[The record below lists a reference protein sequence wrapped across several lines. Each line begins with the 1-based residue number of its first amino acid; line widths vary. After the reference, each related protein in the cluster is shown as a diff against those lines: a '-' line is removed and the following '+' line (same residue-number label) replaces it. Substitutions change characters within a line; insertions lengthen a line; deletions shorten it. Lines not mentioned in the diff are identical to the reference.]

1 VSVLITIAFRNI
13 IKNKRRSLLIGLA
26 IFISC
31 FILLLSNAVGNGTAE
46 AILSEYYYQ
55 QAGDVV
61 LLWENAVK
69 IENDSPSRIYLST
82 FEADKV
88 KQNKTALAR
97 LHEFLTQH
105 RGEIKDMYRVIRRPV
120 VMALPHDMINVN
132 VYGMEERE
140 WPFLQKKRLVNLE
153 QGEFNPENRY
163 TVLISRLIASSNGL
177 TVGDWITLNAT
188 SAYGAQ
194 NSLDFKIS
202 GIYKNGVPWDNDY
215 IYMWERDARVLY
227 DFDPEDFDSMR
238 IYLNNPGESK
248 EFADQLDNYL
258 TAGGSNVLRALPGST
273 ASVFFSQQAEFFKS
287 LYTFFVIFLLVIIAF
302 GIRATVRLNLFERMR
317 EFGTLRAIGYNRM
330 QNFFIIFCEIF
341 LLAFFS
347 LFSALVCTILLLAI
361 VGQNGIYIGSGA
373 ISYLF
378 GGDYLYPML
387 YVRDMLFALIVI
399 LILSLLAPFKPGLKL
414 CFQKITDTLRKYQE
428 RSPLTLLILKSM
440 LRSRRRPR
448 RAQAGNPT
456 LPGTGKR
463 KPGSDHRGPG
473 DPGTRGAGS

>member
-1 VSVLITIAFRNI
+1 MSVLITIAFRNI

-163 TVLISRLIASSNGL
+163 TVLISRLIAS
-177 TVGDWITLNAT
+177 
-188 SAYGAQ
+188 
-194 NSLDFKIS
+194 
-202 GIYKNGVPWDNDY
+202 
-215 IYMWERDARVLY
+215 
-227 DFDPEDFDSMR
+227 
-238 IYLNNPGESK
+238 
-248 EFADQLDNYL
+248 
-258 TAGGSNVLRALPGST
+258 
-273 ASVFFSQQAEFFKS
+273 
-287 LYTFFVIFLLVIIAF
+287 
-302 GIRATVRLNLFERMR
+302 
-317 EFGTLRAIGYNRM
+317 
-330 QNFFIIFCEIF
+330 
-341 LLAFFS
+341 
-347 LFSALVCTILLLAI
+347 
-361 VGQNGIYIGSGA
+361 
-373 ISYLF
+373 
-378 GGDYLYPML
+378 
-387 YVRDMLFALIVI
+387 
-399 LILSLLAPFKPGLKL
+399 
-414 CFQKITDTLRKYQE
+414 
-428 RSPLTLLILKSM
+428 
-440 LRSRRRPR
+440 
-448 RAQAGNPT
+448 
-456 LPGTGKR
+456 
-463 KPGSDHRGPG
+463 
-473 DPGTRGAGS
+473 